1 MSAARPVLNA
11 LEFKGRML
19 TVTVLRALEADLAT
33 LIDTLDRRLGEG
45 AEMLRGLPML
55 LDLEA
60 LPDAA
65 GFDLAGLVD
74 ACRSRGLSLIGVRD
88 TGDAALAA
96 RVRDLGLSAVA
107 LTGEGGRKPAGRSRA
122 ESEAAA
128 PPAPMQAATS
138 LLITQPVRSGQQ
150 VYARGGDLVV
160 VASVSPGAE
169 VLADG
174 NIHIYGALRGRALAG
189 VQGNA
194 QARIFCRSLDPE
206 LISIAGHYRLS
217 EQVTDE
223 ERGRSVQV
231 RLDGETLRVE
241 PL

>member
-107 LTGEGGRKPAGRSRA
+107 LTGEGGRKPAGRSRV
-122 ESEAAA
+122 ESETA
-128 PPAPMQAATS
+128 PSPAPVQAATS

>member
-1 MSAARPVLNA
+1 MSAVRPVVSA

-19 TVTVLRALEADLAT
+19 TVTVLRALDTDLAA
-33 LIDTLDRRLGEG
+33 LVRTLDQRLGEG
-45 AEMLRGLPML
+45 GDMLRGLPML

-65 GFDLAGLVD
+65 GLDLVGLVE

-88 TGDAALAA
+88 AGDAGLVA
-96 RVRDLGLSAVA
+96 RARELGLAVVA
-107 LTGEGGRKPAGRSRA
+107 LTGEGGRKPAGRDRA
-122 ESEAAA
+122 ESGSAPSAAPAQAAA
-128 PPAPMQAATS
+128 S
-138 LLITQPVRSGQQ
+138 LLVTQPVRSGQQ

-160 VASVSPGAE
+160 VASVSAGAE

-194 QARIFCRSLDPE
+194 QARIFCRNLDPE

-217 EQVTDE
+217 EQIADD
-223 ERGRSVQV
+223 ERGQGVQV